1 MPKPF
6 NTEAICLL
14 TAVEARY
21 VGICAAITMIGA
33 AGDCGVRGSFT
44 PAFAERI
51 MAISNDPELQ
61 ALPAARLETLEKL
74 EEFVTTI
81 LDGTGCP

>member
-1 MPKPF
+1 MSEPF

-21 VGICAAITMIGA
+21 VGICAAITMIGV
-33 AGDCGVRGSFT
+33 AGDCGLRGAFT

-61 ALPAARLETLEKL
+61 ALPGERLATLADL
-74 EEFVTTI
+74 EEFITMI
-81 LDGTGCP
+81 LDSTGCP